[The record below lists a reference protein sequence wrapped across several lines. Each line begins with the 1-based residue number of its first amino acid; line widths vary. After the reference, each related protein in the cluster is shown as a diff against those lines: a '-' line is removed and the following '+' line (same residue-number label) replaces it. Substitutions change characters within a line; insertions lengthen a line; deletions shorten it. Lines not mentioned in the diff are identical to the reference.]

1 MAIQNITYDNK
12 EFLNQN
18 VDVPLI
24 NKVTDDDLNE
34 IKSVVNNNATELQD
48 YETSQEN
55 EDITSSITFN
65 EVVTDNTR
73 FIKKGN
79 MVYVEFQGSSITRSQ
94 DQLIATIPEQ
104 YRPIKQFFA
113 PAVINA
119 STYACVVVNPTGL
132 MRVNF
137 INDNSVNGRLYANF
151 WYSLD

>member
-1 MAIQNITYDNK
+1 MNLTNITFADK
-12 EFLNQN
+12 SFINQN
-18 VDVPLI
+18 PSI
-24 NKVTDDDLNE
+24 PNNNKVCDTDLNE
-34 IKSVVNNNATELQD
+34 IKSVVNNNANELQD
-48 YETSQEN
+48 YEILQN
-55 EDITSSITFN
+55 GEDITSSITFN

-79 MVYVEFQGSSITRSQ
+79 IVFVQIQGSGITRSQ

-104 YRPIKQFFA
+104 YRPKKQCFA
-113 PAVINA
+113 PAVVNA

-137 INDNSVNGRLYANF
+137 INDSSVSGRLYANF

>member
-34 IKSVVNNNATELQD
+34 IKSVVNNNATELQN
-48 YETSQEN
+48 YEILQDG

-73 FIKKGN
+73 FIKKGGIIF
-79 MVYVEFQGSSITRSQ
+79 VQFQGAGITRSQ

-104 YRPIKQFFA
+104 YRPLKQFFA

-137 INDNSVNGRLYANF
+137 INDNSVTGRLYANF